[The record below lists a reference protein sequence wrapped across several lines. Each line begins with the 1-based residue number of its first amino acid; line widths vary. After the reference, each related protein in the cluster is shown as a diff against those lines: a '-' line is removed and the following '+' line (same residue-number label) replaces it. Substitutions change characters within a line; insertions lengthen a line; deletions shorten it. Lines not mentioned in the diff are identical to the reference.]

1 MALLTASG
9 KTWSGGETV
18 DGAGRLS
25 AEAAGCRQLSAAK
38 VESSG
43 TASLSSEHS
52 SRTAPFTSPSSSL
65 ADAIAAATWSPVF
78 DLMLRAVGQ
87 LGGSGSVPSSYCMS
101 CFKTDV
107 VKLRDLPPRV
117 GFTRH
122 DEEKPSSFDQLDED
136 DGCIRT
142 SLINFCSR
150 FAAAGRAPFGI
161 LFRICRRGGWTRTS
175 FCDSDTVGVAVMM
188 TSADD
193 APGAAIWTF
202 GAAAT

>member
-1 MALLTASG
+1 MATSSGLLSAAPITESFKCCSLRLSDSAAEPFGKDCMALLTASG

-18 DGAGRLS
+18 DGTGRLS

-122 DEEKPSSFDQLDED
+122 DEEKPSSLDQLDEH
-136 DGCIRT
+136 DGCIR
-142 SLINFCSR
+142 R
-150 FAAAGRAPFGI
+150 H
-161 LFRICRRGGWTRTS
+161 
-175 FCDSDTVGVAVMM
+175 
-188 TSADD
+188 
-193 APGAAIWTF
+193 
-202 GAAAT
+202 